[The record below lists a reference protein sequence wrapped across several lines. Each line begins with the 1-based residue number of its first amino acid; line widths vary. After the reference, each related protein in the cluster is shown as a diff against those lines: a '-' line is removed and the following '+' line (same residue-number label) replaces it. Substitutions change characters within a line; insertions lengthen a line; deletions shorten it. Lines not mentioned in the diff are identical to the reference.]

1 MRVDEYLRVEVELIT
16 FEWNSQKNCAFHL
29 IVIEIHLIFKRKE
42 RINVFSKKKTKNFE
56 NFSPGKII
64 ESCKLIEPK

>member
-29 IVIEIHLIFKRKE
+29 IVIGIHLIFQRKE
-42 RINVFSKKKTKNFE
+42 RINVFSKKKQ
-56 NFSPGKII
+56 KILKTFHQ
-64 ESCKLIEPK
+64 EKSLKAAS